1 MVAIEVQVIY
11 SNWSKMQNK
20 GKEKRKHYQNIPLIT
35 SEIIWHYYKVIEQL
49 ITFINITI
57 HG

>member
-20 GKEKRKHYQNIPLIT
+20 GKKKE
-35 SEIIWHYYKVIEQL
+35 
-49 ITFINITI
+49 NITKI
-57 HG
+57 FP